1 MNQPVSVTAPIT
13 SLLGELQDISSVLA
27 SVKAAEMPV
36 VETDESLGWPAE
48 AWSHIKRVT
57 ALSQGD
63 ICAISQIDLDRLIIN
78 YVRNGILITQYE
90 ASIGAIVYR
99 RPDFSVIGM
108 SVGDRHFCHR
118 DVRPMQSPT
127 LYIQAI
133 GRFKR
138 PMQPADY
145 ALTSAAPGHAAAFV
159 PLTKEGGAGEGAS
172 DATSRMAMAIALFTD
187 GINTPDAAQ

>member
-1 MNQPVSVTAPIT
+1 MNQSVSVTAPIT
-13 SLLGELQDISSVLA
+13 SLLGELQDISSALA

-127 LYIQAI
+127 LYIQAL
-133 GRFKR
+133 GRSKR
-138 PMQPADY
+138 PS
-145 ALTSAAPGHAAAFV
+145 LC
-159 PLTKEGGAGEGAS
+159 KEGGAGEGKSAI
-172 DATSRMAMAIALFTD
+172 TSAYLAQYFGVPLNIGGPINTALLTD